1 MTGFWIVFVIRGI
14 KNIPELIPDV
24 LKTMPSCNGLPPSHS
39 KPSISQH
46 IRLELS
52 YFKKKW
58 RKFNYFMKTVKCITN
73 ASRNCFVF
81 I

>member
-1 MTGFWIVFVIRGI
+1 M
-14 KNIPELIPDV
+14 PDV

-46 IRLELS
+46 IRLELL
-52 YFKKKW
+52 YFLKKTQKLE
-58 RKFNYFMKTVKCITN
+58 KVQLFMKTVKCITN

>member
-1 MTGFWIVFVIRGI
+1 M
-14 KNIPELIPDV
+14 PDV

-46 IRLELS
+46 IRLELL
-52 YFKKKW
+52 YFLKKTGESSII
-58 RKFNYFMKTVKCITN
+58 YE
-73 ASRNCFVF
+73 NCEMYYQR